1 MQQIVL
7 TEHHQNIPRHTNHIT
22 ITKGSLVLQSSHSA
36 VFDRLQYIPRHTAS
50 TASDQ
55 KLDGGKAWN
64 EAVPRAH
71 QAAIDFMHH
80 F

>member
-22 ITKGSLVLQSSHSA
+22 ITKGSLVSKSSHRA
-36 VFDRLQYIPRHTAS
+36 VFDHLQYIPRHTAS

-55 KLDGGKAWN
+55 KLDGKAWN
-64 EAVPRAH
+64 EAILRAH
-71 QAAIDFMHH
+71 QAAIDLMHH